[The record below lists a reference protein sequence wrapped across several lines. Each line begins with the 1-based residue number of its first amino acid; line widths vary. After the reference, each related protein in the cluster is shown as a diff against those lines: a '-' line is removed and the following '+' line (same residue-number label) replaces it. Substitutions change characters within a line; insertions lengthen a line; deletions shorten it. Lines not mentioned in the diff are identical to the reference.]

1 MPFRHAGYMRL
12 EPGQKVST
20 SGQILRSAA
29 QRFPGKTGL
38 ICGTHRW
45 SFAEWDALANR
56 FARAIGDTAD
66 DDAGPV
72 AIMAGNCAEY
82 AIAHFGAARSARCS
96 VNLPTR
102 CGADDLIH
110 AVNLARPAFL
120 VFDDKARALIDAC
133 WSKFE
138 RKPERIAIEPRQG
151 ETRFWS
157 FLEQASEAPVT
168 AQIDPEGPG
177 SVIFTGGTTGRP
189 KAVLTSQRA
198 RAVSAMA
205 AVEDFRIKADTIAG
219 YSVPLTHTAGL
230 FSWFQPAVLAGCTGV
245 MIPKWDPEAFMTLAE
260 EHGISMIFAVPS
272 QLAILLD
279 HPGFAPQRLR
289 ALKRIVFG
297 GAPISRALIER
308 AEAAMPWL
316 ACDRAYGSSE
326 TGHLA
331 AQIKSDRDQVYDG
344 YNQPGG
350 RLEIEIF
357 KAPGEP
363 AGEGEIGEVATRG
376 PHLMTGYLG
385 DEAATGAFF
394 RRTSTDGG
402 WGWMGDLALRH
413 RGYFSVVGRSKHM
426 ILSGGLNIFPA
437 ELEEHLARH
446 GEVADCAVFAM
457 EDDVW
462 GELPVAAVVARGE
475 SLDTDEVMDFV
486 ARRVARHKRLR
497 QIFLV
502 GEIPRTPAGKPQIH
516 LLKAQ
521 CLKQCEKRV

>member
-1 MPFRHAGYMRL
+1 MPFRHPGYMRL
-12 EPGQKVST
+12 EPAQEIST
-20 SGQILRSAA
+20 SGEILRAA
-29 QRFPGKTGL
+29 AMRFPEKTGL
-38 ICGTHRW
+38 ICGARRW

-56 FARAIGDTAD
+56 FAHAIRDTATD
-66 DDAGPV
+66 DGPV

-82 AIAHFGAARSARCS
+82 AIAHFGTARSGRYA

-102 CGADDLIH
+102 CGADELLH

-120 VFDDKARALIDAC
+120 VLDDKARAMMDAC
-133 WSKFE
+133 WPQFD
-138 RKPERIAIEPRQG
+138 RKPELLAIEPRSG
-151 ETRFWS
+151 ETPFWS
-157 FLEQASEAPVT
+157 FLQGGNAAAPEAK
-168 AQIDPEGPG
+168 IDPDAPG
-177 SVIFTGGTTGRP
+177 SLIFTGGTTGRP
-189 KAVLTSQRA
+189 KAVLATQRA
-198 RAVSAMA
+198 RAISAMA
-205 AVEDFRIKADTIAG
+205 AVEDFRIAPDTIAG

-245 MIPKWDPEAFMTLAE
+245 MIPKWDPEAFTALAE
-260 EHGISMIFAVPS
+260 EHAISMIFAVPS

-279 HPGFAPQRLR
+279 HPGFTPERLR
-289 ALKRIVFG
+289 SLKRIVFG

-308 AEAAMPWL
+308 AEAVMPWL
-316 ACDRAYGSSE
+316 ECDRAYGSSE

-331 AQIKSDRDQVYDG
+331 AQIKSDRAEVYDG

-357 KAPGEP
+357 KEPGGP
-363 AGEGEIGEVATRG
+363 ADIGEIGEVATRG

-385 DEAATGAFF
+385 DEEATGTFF
-394 RRTSTDGG
+394 RRDSTDGD

-413 RGYFSVVGRSKHM
+413 EGYFSVVGRSKHM

-437 ELEEHLARH
+437 ELEEHLATH

-462 GELPVAAVVARGE
+462 GELPVAAVVARNDSMDVE
-475 SLDTDEVMDFV
+475 EVMDFV
-486 ARRVARHKRLR
+486 AGRVARHKRLR
-497 QIFLV
+497 RIFLV
-502 GEIPRTPAGKPQIH
+502 GEIPRTPAGKAQVH

-521 CLKQCEKRV
+521 CLGVEEKDL